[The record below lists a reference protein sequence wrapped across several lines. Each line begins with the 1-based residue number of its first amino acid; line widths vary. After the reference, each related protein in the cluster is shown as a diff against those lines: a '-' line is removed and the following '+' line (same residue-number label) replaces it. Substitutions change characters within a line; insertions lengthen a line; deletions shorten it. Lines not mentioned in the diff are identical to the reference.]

1 MMAGPELPE
10 LLAVELLEVLDV
22 EVAVEVAVEEEVAV
36 EPQWL
41 LTVAGPELLELL
53 VVPHV
58 GVGTVLESLSSLSNG
73 Q

>member
-1 MMAGPELPE
+1 MELPE
-10 LLAVELLEVLDV
+10 VL
-22 EVAVEVAVEEEVAV
+22 AVEVAVDVEEAV

-41 LTVAGPELLELL
+41 LTIAGPELLESL